1 MDQGV
6 AAVWA
11 AGVAGFASAAGVV
24 VGAGL
29 AGRSAQRQ
37 VTAQGSVD
45 SARRVED
52 HRRQGYARFHERMN
66 EAILAIDEWER
77 AIRHPAAPPSA
88 DAESAGHT
96 TWHAAFACTFE
107 IRTCGPAE
115 AADFA
120 NWVCMALRE
129 SRLAL
134 AGLRSA
140 PDAITDPDSPASR
153 AWEESGLRVTS
164 WYAMFSDATRRAVN
178 EAGAQG
184 R

>member
-11 AGVAGFASAAGVV
+11 AGVAGFASAAGAV

-29 AGRSAQRQ
+29 AGRSAQSQ
-37 VTAQGSVD
+37 VTAQESVD

-52 HRRQGYARFHERMN
+52 HRRQVYATFHERMKA
-66 EAILAIDEWER
+66 AILAIDEWER
-77 AIRHPAAPPSA
+77 AIRQRTAPPST
-88 DAESAGHT
+88 DAESAVRT
-96 TWHAAFACTFE
+96 TCHDALMCTFE
-107 IRTCGPAE
+107 IRSCGPAD

-120 NWVCMALRE
+120 NWACMALQE

-140 PDAITDPDSPASR
+140 PDAAADPESPASR
-153 AWEESGLRVTS
+153 DWEQKRLRVTA
-164 WYAMFSDATRRAVN
+164 WYTMFSDATRRAVN
-178 EAGAQG
+178 ETGTQG